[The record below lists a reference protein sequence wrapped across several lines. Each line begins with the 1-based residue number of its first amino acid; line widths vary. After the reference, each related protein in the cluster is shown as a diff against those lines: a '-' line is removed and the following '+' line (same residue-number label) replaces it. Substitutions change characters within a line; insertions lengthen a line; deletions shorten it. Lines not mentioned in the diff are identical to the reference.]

1 MTIPKVGGEILERT
15 ESKKRHRE
23 RNSRPP
29 SPSKKEGNNSLHNTL
44 PFLAARTMM
53 VIKARNGGRE
63 EGSGSN

>member
-15 ESKKRHRE
+15 ESKKRE

-44 PFLAARTMM
+44 PFLAARAMM